1 MHMHVRCLAAA
12 LGEREGHGH
21 ATPVVPLEAE
31 ERVPLQLGLCELGE
45 EPVRLAG
52 VDAVGPRLR

>member
-1 MHMHVRCLAAA
+1 MYMRCLAAA

-21 ATPVVPLEAE
+21 AAPVVALEAE
-31 ERVPLQLGLCELGE
+31 ERVPLQLRLRELCKEA
-45 EPVRLAG
+45 VRLAG